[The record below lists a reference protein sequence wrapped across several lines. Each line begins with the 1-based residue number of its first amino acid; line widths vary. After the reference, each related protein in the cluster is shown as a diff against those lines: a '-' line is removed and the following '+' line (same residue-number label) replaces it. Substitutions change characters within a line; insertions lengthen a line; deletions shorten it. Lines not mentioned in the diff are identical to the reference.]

1 MNMTEK
7 PRKTTKN
14 GYTAVE
20 VRSSMWYVL
29 VAWMFGSVF
38 AAITSAGPY
47 AAFLDKYLHANDAT
61 FGMLMALPPSA
72 VIFFLLGSYIVERT
86 GRAKTLFLIMVTIH
100 RLLWLVIAA
109 VPMFMHDL
117 PRDTKVYL
125 VGSIAFISLV
135 LATLGGAGWAA
146 WMSSI
151 IPKSLAGRYFGL
163 RAAYSLICMIV
174 STLTATWLIDKYHG
188 SREIF
193 AIVFAVGA
201 ILGAIDILIF
211 IKVPEVPRPVVE
223 STRLIDIITIPWKNR
238 LFRRFMLLLMPTF
251 FGYTLTGPVLWKL
264 CFTSVENHGLGFNN
278 TYASFV
284 LTIIPWCGMAI
295 TSAYWGKLV
304 DKFGPKPV
312 IGLGLIT
319 QLLVPILW
327 VFIIPEYKWFFI
339 LPATIVGGLMW
350 QAIEQS
356 NNFVAMKVFP
366 DERRSAYMASMN
378 VCVGIVGTLGAACSG
393 TLAEYLAPK
402 MQYMTFF
409 PASFTHY
416 HLVILIAVI
425 IRFAAFFCYYEK
437 SELPGKVSLR
447 ESVQGIIDDITGRHK
462 KSSTN

>member
-1 MNMTEK
+1 MISTEK
-7 PRKTTKN
+7 PRKTTPH
-14 GYTAVE
+14 GYTASE

-61 FGMLMALPPSA
+61 FGLLMALPPSA
-72 VIFFLLGSYIVERT
+72 VIFFIIGSYIVERT
-86 GRAKTLFLIMVTIH
+86 GRAKPIFLVLVTIH

-117 PRDTKVYL
+117 PRNTQVYL
-125 VGSIAFISLV
+125 VGSIAFLSLV

-146 WMSSI
+146 WMASI

-174 STLTATWLIDKYHG
+174 STMTATWLIDKYHG

-223 STRLIDIITIPWKNR
+223 KTKLIDIVTIPWKNKM
-238 LFRRFMLLLMPTF
+238 FRRFMLLMMPTF
-251 FGYTLTGPVLWKL
+251 FAYTLTGPCLWKL
-264 CFTSVENHGLGFNN
+264 CFATLANHGLGFNN

-284 LTIIPWCGMAI
+284 LTIIPWCGMAV

-304 DKFGPKPV
+304 DRFGPRPV
-312 IGLGLIT
+312 IALGLIT
-319 QLLVPILW
+319 QLIVPIAW
-327 VFIIPEYKWFFI
+327 AFIIPEYKWFFI
-339 LPATIVGGLMW
+339 LPATIIGGLMW
-350 QAIEQS
+350 QSIEQS
-356 NNFVAMKVFP
+356 NTFIAMKVFP
-366 DERRSAYMASMN
+366 EERRSAYMASMN
-378 VCVGIVGTLGAACSG
+378 VFIGIAGTLGAAASG
-393 TLAEYLAPK
+393 KLAEIFEPNMHYFSFMPS
-402 MQYMTFF
+402 Y
-409 PASFTHY
+409 FTHY
-416 HLVILIAVI
+416 HMVILLSVF
-425 IRFAAFFCYYEK
+425 IRFISYASFFK
-437 SELPGKVSLR
+437 SSEIPGKVNISQAIKMIIEDLTGNRRKR
-447 ESVQGIIDDITGRHK
+447 EE
-462 KSSTN
+462 

>member
-1 MNMTEK
+1 MISTEK
-7 PRKTTKN
+7 PRKTTPH
-14 GYTAVE
+14 GYTASE

-61 FGMLMALPPSA
+61 FGLLMALPPSA
-72 VIFFLLGSYIVERT
+72 VIFFIIGSYIVERT
-86 GRAKTLFLIMVTIH
+86 GRAKPIFLVLVTIH

-117 PRDTKVYL
+117 PRNTQVYL
-125 VGSIAFISLV
+125 VGSIAFLSLV

-146 WMSSI
+146 WMASI

-174 STLTATWLIDKYHG
+174 STMTSTWLIDKYHG

-223 STRLIDIITIPWKNR
+223 KTKLIDIVTIPWKNKM
-238 LFRRFMLLLMPTF
+238 FRRFMLLMMPTF
-251 FGYTLTGPVLWKL
+251 FAYTLTGPCLWKL
-264 CFTSVENHGLGFNN
+264 CFATLANHGLGFNN

-284 LTIIPWCGMAI
+284 LTIIPWCGMAV

-304 DKFGPKPV
+304 DRFGPRPV
-312 IGLGLIT
+312 IALGLIT
-319 QLLVPILW
+319 QLIVPIAW
-327 VFIIPEYKWFFI
+327 AFIIPEYKWFFI
-339 LPATIVGGLMW
+339 LPATIIGGLMW
-350 QAIEQS
+350 QSIEQS
-356 NNFVAMKVFP
+356 NTFIAMKVFP
-366 DERRSAYMASMN
+366 EERRSAYMASMN
-378 VCVGIVGTLGAACSG
+378 VFIGIAGTLGAAASG
-393 TLAEYLAPK
+393 KLAEIFEPNMHYFSFMPS
-402 MQYMTFF
+402 Y
-409 PASFTHY
+409 FTHY
-416 HLVILIAVI
+416 HMVILLSVF
-425 IRFAAFFCYYEK
+425 IRFISYASFFK
-437 SELPGKVSLR
+437 SSEIPGKVNISQAIKMIIEDLTGNRRKR
-447 ESVQGIIDDITGRHK
+447 EE
-462 KSSTN
+462 